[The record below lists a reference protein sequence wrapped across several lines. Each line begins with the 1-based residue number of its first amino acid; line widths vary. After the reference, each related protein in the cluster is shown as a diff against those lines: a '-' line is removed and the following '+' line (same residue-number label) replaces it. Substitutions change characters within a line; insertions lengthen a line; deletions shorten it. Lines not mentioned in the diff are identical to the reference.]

1 MSLRTVW
8 RKTVNMVMLSIT
20 GVCALFAVSVLLLI
34 LGYLAYHGASS
45 INLAFFTN
53 LPKPVGETGGGM
65 ANAIVGS
72 GKLLLIAAAMGVPI
86 GILGGVYL
94 AEFGGR
100 VFPFVIRYTTDLLN
114 GVPSIV
120 IGLFA
125 YAVAVLPFHHFS
137 TLAGGFALGIMM
149 IPIGVRTT
157 EEFLRAVPNNMREGA
172 MALGA
177 SQTRAIFS
185 VIIPAAIQGIATG
198 LLLDHSGI
206 VMADAE
212 RGEVTHMPDV
222 PYVAPRT
229 DVQPGAPSQP
239 QPPGY

>member
-1 MSLRTVW
+1 MSLRIIW
-8 RKTVNMVMLSIT
+8 RKTVNMVMLSVM
-20 GVCALFAVSVLLLI
+20 GLCALFAVSVLLLI

-45 INLAFFTN
+45 INLAFFIN

-72 GKLLLIAAAMGVPI
+72 GKLLLIAAGMGVPI

-94 AEFGGR
+94 AEFGGSF
-100 VFPFVIRYTTDLLN
+100 FPFVIRYTTDLLN

-198 LLLDHSGI
+198 LLLGLARI
-206 VMADAE
+206 A
-212 RGEVTHMPDV
+212 GET
-222 PYVAPRT
+222 APLLFT
-229 DVQPGAPSQP
+229 A
-239 QPPGY
+239 